1 MEIRRK
7 QDEAAH
13 PAMNASSL
21 VQQPREGYGHFS
33 LNGASP
39 QELQRDWQVFSL
51 KIKFV
56 AEAVSWCGWLTEGR
70 DGEFEGPGGVGH
82 PTVSA
87 SVWRVWEKVY

>member
-1 MEIRRK
+1 
-7 QDEAAH
+7 
-13 PAMNASSL
+13 MNASSL

-39 QELQRDWQVFSL
+39 QELQPDWQVFSL